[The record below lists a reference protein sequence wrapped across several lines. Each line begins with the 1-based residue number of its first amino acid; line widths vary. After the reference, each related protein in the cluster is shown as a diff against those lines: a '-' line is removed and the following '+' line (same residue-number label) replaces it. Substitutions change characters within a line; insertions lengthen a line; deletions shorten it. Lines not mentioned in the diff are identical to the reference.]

1 MAVMSTYN
9 YSPNTLPMSRV
20 GGTRESELA
29 KYQAMYPQPVAKP
42 AVTKQ
47 PTQSSTKTTSTGT
60 TISRPKNVISD
71 AEKAYQENYM
81 KQLNKLY
88 EEGMNVLNTQ
98 QQRLQ
103 EFQPQYQQQLA
114 ATYESQIPQL
124 QQVAESGL
132 AKIGEQETGV
142 KSQRESALSTAR
154 RQYEQ
159 GLQKGQQLFGGVGGS
174 SAGQAFADIA
184 SQELLRGTGQVM
196 TTASQNLQNLQT
208 ARRDIDMKLQA
219 DLAKLDLDKKTSL
232 LKAQDDFRQQLD
244 AIDSKRYELKT
255 QKANAQL
262 QALKDF
268 NSRRQTL
275 EDFYTKQQAEID
287 TYRQKLALSTSSS
300 ASSINQI
307 GAGINLAD
315 ITDPTSYTAA
325 FNYLRNNPSAANYY
339 GYLVQTDETTGEP
352 ILVQASP
359 ISRDTVE
366 TNPVTGEKQ
375 LGSRITPAGQVFKLN
390 QPRSYG
396 AGASF

>member
-29 KYQAMYPQPVAKP
+29 KYQALYPQPVAKP

-47 PTQSSTKTTSTGT
+47 PTQTGTKTPSTGT
-60 TISRPKNVISD
+60 SVSRPKNVISD

-88 EEGMNVLNTQ
+88 GEGMNILNAQ

-196 TTASQNLQNLQT
+196 TTASQNLQTLQT

-287 TYRQKLALSTSSS
+287 TYRQKLAMGTASS
-300 ASSINQI
+300 AASINAI
-307 GAGINLAD
+307 GEGINLAD

-359 ISRDTVE
+359 ISRDTIE
-366 TNPVTGEKQ
+366 ENPLTKEKQ
-375 LGSRITPAGQVFKLN
+375 VVPKITPAGTVYRL
-390 QPRSYG
+390 R
-396 AGASF
+396 